1 MFRSKATLFFLIAF
15 LLLTACK
22 TKEPLLISGKTM
34 GTTYHIQIVPGK
46 KSVHKPLLQQA
57 IDSLL
62 EEINRQM
69 STYLPASEISRFN
82 AFKDTVPYNV
92 SPEFVRVVK
101 QSLEIYQQTGG
112 AFDITVAPLVDL
124 WGFGKN
130 GPRQTPPEATTI
142 QEMLKKVGSDKIKVH
157 GDSAISKSNPD
168 VQIDLSAIAKGFAVD
183 EVGRLLKKH
192 GFQNFMVEIGGEVYV
207 SGRKQNRPWRVG
219 VDRPQYGAMPGKAVQ
234 EILELENR
242 AVATSGDYRNFFEY
256 KGKIYN
262 HEIDP
267 RTGFPVANGLAS
279 VTVIANDCMTA
290 DGAATAIMV
299 MGIEKGLQ
307 WVNNRPDLE
316 ALIFKRTGKQKFQ
329 EFFSKGFKNFVAE
342 Q

>member
-1 MFRSKATLFFLIAF
+1 MFGLKTTLSFLVAF
-15 LLLTACK
+15 LLLTGCK

-82 AFKDTVPYNV
+82 AFKDTIPYRV

-101 QSLEIYQQTGG
+101 QSLEIYQQTDG

-130 GPRQTPPEATTI
+130 GPRQKPPEATNI
-142 QEMLKKVGSDKIKVH
+142 QQMLKKVGSDKIKVR

-192 GFQNFMVEIGGEVYV
+192 GYQNFMVEIGGEVYV

-219 VDRPQYGAMPGKAVQ
+219 IDRPRYGAMPGKAVQ

-256 KGKIYN
+256 NGKIYN

-307 WVNNRPDLE
+307 WVNGRPDLE
-316 ALIFKRTGKQKFQ
+316 ALIIKRTAKEKFQ
-329 EFFSKGFKNFVAE
+329 EFFTNGFKNFVAE
-342 Q
+342 H